1 VSDLGRK
8 HAEMLRDF
16 LVANYSNWTIVD
28 TFNEPVISVG
38 ADDFEDFSTYDI
50 VLSNNPIKGYE
61 NDNVLIVN
69 NFFSASD
76 RENLLNFIVAH
87 QKSEARKHLK
97 ALGNIKTKTAKE
109 LYFSQQLMN
118 K

>member
-1 VSDLGRK
+1 
-8 HAEMLRDF
+8 M
-16 LVANYSNWTIVD
+16 ANYSNWTIVD